1 MKTPSL
7 EQFRQQPELRQEIV
21 RAAHRERNLE
31 LWSLLGRLY
40 AALTAQPQ
48 PLRKSRWLAVHHG
61 S

>member
-1 MKTPSL
+1 MSI
-7 EQFRQQPELRQEIV
+7 EQFRQHPDLRQQIV
-21 RAAHRERNLE
+21 RAAHTQRNGE

-40 AALTAQPQ
+40 AALTAHPR

>member
-1 MKTPSL
+1 MNL
-7 EQFRQQPELRQEIV
+7 EQFRQHPDLRQQIV
-21 RAAHRERNLE
+21 RAAHTQRNGE

-40 AALTAQPQ
+40 AALTAHPR

>member
-1 MKTPSL
+1 MSL
-7 EQFRQQPELRQEIV
+7 EEFRQHPDLRQQIV
-21 RAAHRERNLE
+21 RAAHTQRNGE

-40 AALTAQPQ
+40 AALTAHPR

>member
-1 MKTPSL
+1 MNL
-7 EQFRQQPELRQEIV
+7 EEFRQQPDRRQQIV
-21 RAAHRERNLE
+21 RAAHTQRNGE

-40 AALTAQPQ
+40 AALTAHPR